1 MRKNEIVSYR
11 QNVLNF
17 ASEQYGT
24 EPEFL
29 WASYPDYAVL
39 RHRNGKWYG
48 VVMDVP
54 REKLGLSGQGGVD
67 VLNVK
72 YEPDMIGA
80 FRQRDGF
87 LPAYHMN
94 RGHWLTVLLDGTV
107 DRETIVSLLDMSYDL
122 IEKGTKKRGRLRREP
137 K

>member
-1 MRKNEIVSYR
+1 MKSIVSYR
-11 QNVLNF
+11 EDVLTF
-17 ASEQYGT
+17 ALEQYGT

-48 VVMDVP
+48 IIMNVP
-54 REKLGLSGQGGVD
+54 QEKLGLSGKDWVD
-67 VLNVK
+67 ILNVK
-72 YEPDMIGA
+72 CEPDMIGS
-80 FRQRDGF
+80 FRQRAGV

-94 RGHWLTVLLDGTV
+94 RTHWLTVLLDGLV
-107 DRETIVSLLDMSYDL
+107 DRETICFLLTMSYDL
-122 IEKGTKKRGRLRREP
+122 IERGTKKRKRLRREL

>member
-1 MRKNEIVSYR
+1 MKGDKVLTYR
-11 QNVLNF
+11 QDVLTF
-17 ASEQYGT
+17 ALEQYGT

-48 VVMDVP
+48 IVMDVP
-54 REKLGLSGQGGVD
+54 REKLGLSGQGCVD

-72 YEPDMIGA
+72 CEPDLIGA

-87 LPAYHMN
+87 FSGLSHEPQSLA
-94 RGHWLTVLLDGTV
+94 DGAA
-107 DRETIVSLLDMSYDL
+107 
-122 IEKGTKKRGRLRREP
+122 GRHGGQGDDCFTARHEL
-137 K
+137 

>member
-11 QNVLNF
+11 QDVLSC

-48 VVMDVP
+48 VVMDIAAGTGV
-54 REKLGLSGQGGVD
+54 SGR
-67 VLNVK
+67 
-72 YEPDMIGA
+72 GA
-80 FRQRDGF
+80 
-87 LPAYHMN
+87 L
-94 RGHWLTVLLDGTV
+94 
-107 DRETIVSLLDMSYDL
+107 MS
-122 IEKGTKKRGRLRREP
+122 
-137 K
+137 

>member
-1 MRKNEIVSYR
+1 MKSIVSYR
-11 QNVLNF
+11 EDVLTF

-24 EPEFL
+24 EPEYL
-29 WASYPDYAVL
+29 WSSAPEYAVL

-48 VVMDVP
+48 IIMNVP
-54 REKLGLSGQGGVD
+54 QEKLGLSGQGCVD
-67 VLNVK
+67 ILNVK
-72 YEPDMIGA
+72 CEPDVIGA

-94 RGHWLTVLLDGTV
+94 RSHWLTVLLDGTV

-122 IEKGTKKRGRLRREP
+122 IEKRTKKRGRLRRDL